1 MTSLQNYLNE
11 RPVITNK
18 DAARIGVNRQL
29 LSVLVKEGKL
39 ERLRPGVYQKA
50 GEVIDDFMLV
60 SANSNQ
66 VCFSHETALILHDLS
81 DRMPD
86 RLYITV
92 PQGYNTSHIKKR
104 YINLKTR
111 YVERNHHKIGIIT
124 MKTYFG
130 NKILVYDMERTICDI
145 IADRE
150 NIEKEVFVDAITRYF
165 RRKDKD
171 IKKLIKYSR
180 QFKIENEILRYIEIL
195 S

>member
-66 VCFSHETALILHDLS
+66 FVFRMRPLLFSMIYQIECQIDSTSQYHKDITLHIL
-81 DRMPD
+81 
-86 RLYITV
+86 
-92 PQGYNTSHIKKR
+92 
-104 YINLKTR
+104 
-111 YVERNHHKIGIIT
+111 
-124 MKTYFG
+124 
-130 NKILVYDMERTICDI
+130 
-145 IADRE
+145 
-150 NIEKEVFVDAITRYF
+150 
-165 RRKDKD
+165 RKD
-171 IKKLIKYSR
+171 I
-180 QFKIENEILRYIEIL
+180 
-195 S
+195 

>member
-39 ERLRPGVYQKA
+39 ERLRPGVYQK
-50 GEVIDDFMLV
+50 GSEVIDDFMLV

-81 DRMPD
+81 IECQIDS
-86 RLYITV
+86 TSQ

-111 YVERNHHKIGIIT
+111 YVKRKHHKIGIIT
-124 MKTYFG
+124 MKTYFS

-145 IADRE
+145 IVIE
-150 NIEKEVFVDAITRYF
+150 NIEKEVFVDATQ
-165 RRKDKD
+165 D
-171 IKKLIKYSR
+171 IFVEKIKISKLIKYSR
-180 QFKIENEILRYIEIL
+180 QFKIEMKFTLY
-195 S
+195 